1 MASILWYRLK
11 LGIAGLLYKPKVD
24 GEVRRYIEDI
34 KNVDLNKNVE
44 DSRIV
49 CIDLETTG
57 LDLRRDHV
65 ISIGGIAVRNMAL
78 DLKDSIFLLV
88 KYEGEMREENV
99 LIHRI
104 TPDLL
109 TEALDLEDALK
120 KFVRFVK
127 NDVVCTFSPIDHLF
141 LDRDLKRVFNVPL
154 LNPVVDVQKVGS
166 RLLLLIHP
174 YYHQVMDVGMLGLEE
189 LARRMDI
196 PVVKRHTS
204 LGDAYTTALIL
215 ISMIKKHK
223 IRDLKQLYSLS

>member
-1 MASILWYRLK
+1 MKIKTFRLF
-11 LGIAGLLYKPKVD
+11 YKPRVN
-24 GEVRRYIEDI
+24 GEVRRYIEEI
-34 KNVDLNKNVE
+34 QNVDLNKSVE

-57 LDLRRDHV
+57 LDLRGSHI
-65 ISIGGIAVRNMAL
+65 ISIGGIAIKNMTL
-78 DLKDSIFLLV
+78 DVKDSMFLLV

-109 TEALDLEDALK
+109 TGALELGDALK
-120 KFVRFVK
+120 KFIKFVK
-127 NDVVCTFSPIDHLF
+127 NDVVCSFSLFDYLF
-141 LDRDLKRVFNVPL
+141 LDRDMKRIFNIPL
-154 LNPVVDVQKVGS
+154 LNLIVDAQKVGS
-166 RLLLLIHP
+166 KLLLLIHP
-174 YYHQVMDVGMLGLEE
+174 YYHQVMNADMLGLEE
-189 LARRMDI
+189 LAKRMEI

-223 IRDLKQLYSLS
+223 IRTLKELYGLS